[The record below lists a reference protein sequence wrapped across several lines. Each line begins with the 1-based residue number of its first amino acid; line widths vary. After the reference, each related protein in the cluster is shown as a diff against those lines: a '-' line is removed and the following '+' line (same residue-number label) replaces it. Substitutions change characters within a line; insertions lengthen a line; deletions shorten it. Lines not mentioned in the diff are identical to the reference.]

1 MYRQISDFAP
11 NIDNQYSA
19 DPLFYCTT
27 DGLDSQFLH
36 GSQGRIFGRYNKHC
50 SEFLSTRCAKNWD
63 EVCEAISHDRETR
76 YPNMSGP
83 LPSYTGGKFNVCLPY
98 GEQLVRDA
106 AIKKYKMMTLDCNL
120 QCEPFDPTVPNS
132 PMICF
137 ETRTNCNTAGS
148 SSVSACIGGSEGGV
162 CEAIYAITPEQAK
175 NLDNDPLMNRLLN
188 KPEIALDLLENIY
201 KTLQKNNQ
209 LGLIQNTR
217 LAKFYQY
224 LGHSV

>member
-11 NIDNQYSA
+11 DIDNQYSA

-36 GSQGRIFGRYNKHC
+36 GAQGRIFGRYNKHC

-63 EVCEAISHDRETR
+63 DVCEAISHDRETR
-76 YPNMSGP
+76 YPDLSGP
-83 LPSYTGGKFNVCLPY
+83 LASYTGQKGGNVCLPY
-98 GEQLVRDA
+98 GEQLVRDS
-106 AIKKYKMMTLDCNL
+106 AIKKYKSMTLDCNL
-120 QCEPFDPTVPNS
+120 QCEPFDPTVANS

-137 ETRTNCNTAGS
+137 ETRTNCTVGS
-148 SSVSACIGGSEGGV
+148 GIAQTCIGGSEGGI
-162 CEAIYAITPEQAK
+162 CEPIYTITPEQARV
-175 NLDNDPLMNRLLN
+175 LDTDPVMNRILN

-201 KTLQKNNQ
+201 KTLEKNKQ
-209 LGLIQNTR
+209 LNIIQNTR

-224 LGHSV
+224 LGHPI